1 MTFQTSARN
10 QLSGTITAIRKGAVN
25 AEIDIGLPG
34 GEAVVAQI
42 TLPSVENLALAVG
55 KPVTALLKASW
66 LILGTGEE
74 APKVSARNR
83 LKGSVV
89 SVTKGAVNSEVSLK
103 LVGGDAVVASI
114 TNVSV
119 EALGLKA
126 GVTAWALFK
135 ASAVILAV

>member
-1 MTFQTSARN
+1 MTSQTSARN
-10 QLSGTITAIRKGAVN
+10 QLVGTISAIREGAVN
-25 AEIDIGLPG
+25 AEIDIRLKG
-34 GEAVVAQI
+34 GEDLVAQI
-42 TLPSVENLALAVG
+42 TIPSVKNLDLAVG

-89 SVTKGAVNSEVSLK
+89 SVTKGAVNSEVDIE
-103 LVGGDAVVASI
+103 LVGGDTVVASI

-135 ASAVILAV
+135 ASAVILAI

>member
-10 QLSGTITAIRKGAVN
+10 QLSGTVSAIRKGAVN
-25 AEIDIGLPG
+25 AEIDIALKG
-34 GEAVVAQI
+34 GESVVAQI
-42 TLPSVENLALAVG
+42 TIPSVDHLALAVG

-66 LILGTGEE
+66 LILGTGEDE
-74 APKVSARNR
+74 PKVSARNR

-89 SVTKGAVNSEVSLK
+89 SVTKGAVNSEVDIK
-103 LVGGDAVVASI
+103 LVGGDTVVASI

-119 EALGLKA
+119 DALGLKA

-135 ASAVILAV
+135 ASAVILAI